1 MLAGLTKRPLQVLYQ
16 SLWRAAD
23 LVYPPVCG
31 GCGKLGQRWCPDCQ
45 AQVENIHSV
54 NICTKCGIPLT
65 VSGICHHCR
74 QEPPPFQAVRS
85 CAVYQGPL
93 REAIHALK
101 YRGDLGLGETFSH
114 FMLNLLS
121 SENWPID
128 LVTCVPLSPQRM
140 SERGYN
146 QSSLL
151 ARPIALGLGL
161 PYQSHLLE
169 RTRDTTSQV
178 KLSRNDRIENMR
190 NAFRAN
196 VKTARNRD
204 ILVVDDVTTTGATM
218 LGCAQALMQAGAN
231 KVYGI
236 TLARAVLQ
244 YFSNPVQGA
253 PD

>member
-16 SLWRAAD
+16 TFWRAAD

-31 GCGKLGQRWCPDCQ
+31 GCGKMGQRWCPDCQ
-45 AQVENIHSV
+45 AQVENIDPV
-54 NICTKCGIPLT
+54 NICVKCGIPLAA
-65 VSGICHHCR
+65 SGICIHCR

-85 CAVYQGPL
+85 CAVYQGAL

-114 FMLNLLS
+114 PMLKLLI

-146 QSSLL
+146 QASLL

-161 PYQSHLLE
+161 PYQFHLLE
-169 RTRDTTSQV
+169 RTRETASQV

-196 VKTARNRD
+196 AKKAQNRVV
-204 ILVVDDVTTTGATM
+204 LVVDDVTTTGATM
-218 LGCAQALMQAGAN
+218 LGCAQALVAAGA
-231 KVYGI
+231 KQVYGI

-244 YFSNPVQGA
+244 YLSNPVLGA